1 MANLF
6 SKIASL
12 LNEKPSDSIMD
23 DNAAQ
28 AAVDNNPYMSPVVLG
43 ARNAYDTLHTLMI
56 PLIKGKKSS
65 LKQIDKWLNDW
76 IKRLEKIEDMYKE
89 LLAKLNDMGAD
100 FGGMFDIEFAKEA
113 WEIVQDTPILRRYMG
128 EANYWMLY
136 DTVGI
141 LATQPGQIAGDLVAG
156 VKEAVRQT
164 ILALISMTD
173 GLLCLE
179 SYLGMIQQYWGALYL
194 KITPVPLL
202 DSIVPNVTTAYW
214 YKPAIPSQSLGEQH
228 RLALRNSPPGYGF
241 TPLPMPIPDPIMVTR
256 DPSYIAKFDYKNP
269 DTWYL
274 NGTPYYLPNTMNLL
288 ERALQYWS
296 SSYTNEFM
304 PALNNFYPR
313 NDYGEGS
320 AHPLRVGHTFA
331 QLDTDKTTLNGS
343 NVAAEPINGS
353 VGEAVAAGSE
363 GSSVG
368 ESVAENT
375 PTARETFAEIF
386 TEDMLQYMANETWTD
401 ALGGVHNGWQYAYE
415 KAYTLLLDFIHS
427 QLEVYGV
434 EDTNITLADFQ
445 SLQETYYGSE
455 GFVGLDEWVMNPENG
470 FYQAVLDMYASW
482 RSMVSIYSV
491 KMGLQGMNGY
501 NEFFD
506 AVMKAFVDLGHAV
519 SGTDGSLSEFET
531 FMVGPSFNPTTVSVG
546 SNVGAG
552 VTGIAYKV
560 DTKTNQIVYIS
571 SGSDVTAEGDSVTVE
586 YPTNGVGFIMFPSD
600 NATDA
605 ILLNRTYAAN
615 YVMGTLSTTMLNV
628 SEGLHKAEAVLNTE
642 PLTASSASYANGAVS
657 YITGYI
663 NGDSINDD
671 ATVLTQYYAQDG
683 ANVQPDILGSLP
695 DALYKH
701 KSCLPHIPKWLDA
714 KKTEAG
720 MGNLFFP
727 DGKIPTSAN
736 TDTMP
741 KTFVMLYQ
749 AYIPETYVAHY
760 EDPDAE
766 PTVSAIEELAD
777 VVGYS
782 INHGREIK
790 FPCFD
795 IYGDLLSMQS
805 WHYSEM
811 PYQEFALAYAQT
823 KSGSNLYYEK
833 NNPGHIIYYHSSYM
847 SQARQMQMA
856 VIHEYLECTTKSYGA
871 GDTYTFYVFPT
882 ESISVSK
889 LTASPSLGKFL
900 STDATSPSGDEYH
913 YITMRNPIPKCA
925 KYVDPEKWSIM
936 DIIHEM
942 YLLASNLAG
951 LCGDNGE
958 RLKQLQDDLSEF
970 HISTP
975 QFVGQ
980 LPENNGQF
988 VPFRFEIFKD
998 YSDKIEGFVNSIYD
1012 FRAKIIAA
1020 TEAW

>member
-23 DNAAQ
+23 DNVAIAAE
-28 AAVDNNPYMSPVVLG
+28 DNNSYISPVVLG
-43 ARNAYDTLHTLMI
+43 ARNAYDTLHTLMA

-65 LKQIDKWLNDW
+65 LKQIRKWLDDW
-76 IKRLEKIEDMYKE
+76 EKRLQQIEDMYKE
-89 LLAKLNDMGAD
+89 LLAKMNDMGAD
-100 FGGMFDIEFAKEA
+100 FGAMFDLEFAKEA

-128 EANYWMLY
+128 EANYWLLY

-141 LATQPGQIAGDLVAG
+141 LATQPGQLAGDLLAG
-156 VKEAVRQT
+156 AKEAIRQA
-164 ILALISMTD
+164 ILALLSMTD

-194 KITPVPLL
+194 KITPIPLL

-214 YKPAIPSQSLGEQH
+214 YKPAIPSQSNGEQH
-228 RLALRNSPPGYGF
+228 SISLRNAPPGQGF
-241 TPLPMPIPDPIMVTR
+241 TPLPLPVPDPIMVTR
-256 DPSYIAKFDYKNP
+256 QASYIGQFDYQNP

-320 AHPLRVGHTFA
+320 AHPLRVGHTFE
-331 QLDTDKTTLNGS
+331 QLDTSKMSLNGTNVVMEQGSTSEEGNSTES
-343 NVAAEPINGS
+343 NPSIKEL
-353 VGEAVAAGSE
+353 
-363 GSSVG
+363 
-368 ESVAENT
+368 
-375 PTARETFAEIF
+375 FADVF
-386 TEDMLQYMANETWTD
+386 TEDVVYYMTTKTWTD
-401 ALGGVHNGWQYAYE
+401 ADGEEHYGWQYAYE
-415 KAYTLLLDFIHS
+415 LAYNWILNFILAGFTAYEEEPTTISRFRDLQANDPSGSIWAQLSTWASPNDNLFRKA
-427 QLEVYGV
+427 LEDMYVCWQHMVIAYSAKIGLP
-434 EDTNITLADFQ
+434 LAD
-445 SLQETYYGSE
+445 
-455 GFVGLDEWVMNPENG
+455 
-470 FYQAVLDMYASW
+470 A
-482 RSMVSIYSV
+482 
-491 KMGLQGMNGY
+491 Y
-501 NEFFD
+501 NSFFD
-506 AVMKAFVDLGHAV
+506 AVMGVFVKAGQTIKGA
-519 SGTDGSLSEFET
+519 DGSLTDDET
-531 FMVGPSFNPTTVSVG
+531 YMVCPSFLPINAFGYTGG
-546 SNVGAG
+546 STEAG
-552 VTGIAYKV
+552 VPFVAYK
-560 DTKTNQIVYIS
+560 TNLKTNQITYIS
-571 SGSDVTAEGDSVTVE
+571 SGADVTAEGDSVNVM
-586 YPTNGVGFIMFPSD
+586 YKADDIGFIMFPSD
-600 NATDA
+600 NTTEDA
-605 ILLNRTYAAN
+605 VYNRVTSYGYVAN
-615 YVMGTLSTTMLNV
+615 YMFTTMINV
-628 SEGLHKAEAVLNTE
+628 SEGLHKAEAITKTIQYPLGTNTA
-642 PLTASSASYANGAVS
+642 TV
-657 YITGYI
+657 GYT
-663 NGDSINDD
+663 NGDSINED
-671 ATVLTQYYAQDG
+671 ASVMEQSYPQDASVAKPG
-683 ANVQPDILGSLP
+683 ILGSLP
-695 DALYKH
+695 DAVYKH
-701 KSCLPHIPKWLDA
+701 KSCILGIPKYLDEN
-714 KKTEAG
+714 KGLTCI
-720 MGNLFFP
+720 GNIFFP
-727 DGKIPTSAN
+727 DGKIPLNVASAVV
-736 TDTMP
+736 P
-741 KTFVMLYQ
+741 KTFVMHYQ
-749 AYIPETYVAHY
+749 AFVPETNVAHY

-766 PTVSAIEELAD
+766 QTLSAVEELAD

-782 INHGREIK
+782 INKGREIK
-790 FPCFD
+790 FPCFG

-805 WHYSEM
+805 WHYTEM
-811 PYQEFALAYAQT
+811 PYLEFATTYSVV
-823 KSGSNLYYEK
+823 KSGSSLYYEK
-833 NNPGHIIYYHSSYM
+833 NDPSHIVFYHSSYT
-847 SQARQMQMA
+847 SQTRQMQMA
-856 VIHEYLECTTKSYGA
+856 VIHEYLESTTKSYGA

-889 LTASPSLGKFL
+889 LTDSPSLGKFL
-900 STDATSPSGDEYH
+900 STDAESPSGEAYH

-970 HISTP
+970 RISTP

-998 YSDKIEGFVNSIYD
+998 YADAIEKLVNSIYD

>member
-23 DNAAQ
+23 DNAAIS
-28 AAVDNNPYMSPVVLG
+28 AVDNNPYMSSVVLG
-43 ARNAYDTLHTLMI
+43 ARNAYDTLHTLMN

-65 LKQIDKWLNDW
+65 LKQIDKWLKDW
-76 IKRLEKIEDMYKE
+76 TERLQKIVDMYEE

-128 EANYWMLY
+128 EANYWLLY

-164 ILALISMTD
+164 ILALLSMTD

-194 KITPVPLL
+194 KITPIPLL

-214 YKPAIPSQSLGEQH
+214 YKPAIPSQSRGEQH
-228 RLALRNSPPGYGF
+228 SITLRNAPPGQGF

-256 DPSYIAKFDYKNP
+256 DSFYLTRFDYKNP

-320 AHPLRVGHTFA
+320 AHPLQVGHTLA
-331 QLDTDKTTLNGS
+331 QLDTDKMMLNGTNVVSTQEDISEETSEES
-343 NVAAEPINGS
+343 NPSIKEM
-353 VGEAVAAGSE
+353 
-363 GSSVG
+363 
-368 ESVAENT
+368 
-375 PTARETFAEIF
+375 FADVF
-386 TEDMLQYMANETWTD
+386 TEDIVQFMTAETWTD
-401 ALGGVHNGWQYAYE
+401 AYGNVHNGWQYAYE
-415 KAYTLLLDFIHS
+415 KAYNLLYNFIQS

-434 EDTNITLADFQ
+434 EDKNISFADFVA
-445 SLQETYYGSE
+445 LQENYLGTE
-455 GFVGLDEWVMNPENG
+455 GYIGLGEFAMDWDGE
-470 FYQAVLDMYASW
+470 FYKAVVDMYASW
-482 RSMVSIYSV
+482 RSMVTAYSV
-491 KMGLQGMNGY
+491 KMGMSGENAFNY
-501 NEFFD
+501 FFD
-506 AVMKAFVDLGHAV
+506 AVMKVFVDAGHTV
-519 SGTDGSLSEFET
+519 SGADGSLEEFET
-531 FMVGPSFNPTTVSVG
+531 FMVGPSFNPTNLSSGG

-560 DTKTNQIVYIS
+560 NTKNNQIIYIS

-586 YPTNGVGFIMFPSD
+586 YPASDVGFIMFPSD
-600 NATDA
+600 NATDD
-605 ILLNRTYAAN
+605 ILLQRTYSAN
-615 YVMGTLSTTMLNV
+615 YIMGTLSTTMLNV

-642 PLTASSASYANGAVS
+642 PLTPSSASYANGTQS

-663 NGDSINDD
+663 NGDSVNDD
-671 ATVLTQYYAQDG
+671 ATVLTQYFSQDG
-683 ANVQPDILGSLP
+683 TNVSPDILGSLP

-701 KSCLPHIPKWLDA
+701 KSCLPHIPKWLDS

-720 MGNLFFP
+720 IGNLFFP
-727 DGKIPTSAN
+727 DGKIPTSISV
-736 TDTMP
+736 P
-741 KTFVMLYQ
+741 ETFVMLYQ
-749 AYIPETYVAHY
+749 SYVPETYVAHY

-766 PTVSAIEELAD
+766 PTVSAVEELAE

-782 INHGREIK
+782 INKGREIK
-790 FPCFD
+790 FPCFG

-805 WHYSEM
+805 WHYTEM
-811 PYQEFALAYAQT
+811 PYTEFAMTYAQT

-833 NNPGHIIYYHSSYM
+833 SNPGHILYYHSSYM
-847 SQARQMQMA
+847 SQVRQMQMA
-856 VIHEYLECTTKSYGA
+856 VIHEYLESTTKSYGS

-889 LTASPSLGKFL
+889 LTDSPSLGKFL
-900 STDATSPSGDEYH
+900 STDAESPSGEAYH

-975 QFVGQ
+975 QFIGQ

>member
-1 MANLF
+1 MASLF

-23 DNAAQ
+23 DNAAIS
-28 AAVDNNPYMSPVVLG
+28 AVDNNPYMSPVVLG
-43 ARNAYDTLHTLMI
+43 ARNAYDTLHMLML

-65 LKQIDKWLNDW
+65 LKQIDKWLKDW
-76 IKRLEKIEDMYKE
+76 IARLEKIEGMYEE

-128 EANYWMLY
+128 EANYWLLY

-141 LATQPGQIAGDLVAG
+141 LATQPGQIAGDLAAG
-156 VKEAVRQT
+156 VKEAVRQA
-164 ILALISMTD
+164 ILALLSMTD

-194 KITPVPLL
+194 KITPIPLL

-214 YKPAIPSQSLGEQH
+214 FKPAIPSQSKGEQH
-228 RLALRNSPPGYGF
+228 SITLKNAPPGQGF
-241 TPLPMPIPDPIMVTR
+241 TPLPMPVPDPIMATR
-256 DPSYIAKFDYKNP
+256 DAGYVFSFEYKNP

-331 QLDTDKTTLNGS
+331 QLDTDKMM
-343 NVAAEPINGS
+343 INGTS
-353 VGEAVAAGSE
+353 VMVNQEESSE
-363 GSSVG
+363 DD
-368 ESVAENT
+368 ESAENAESRPDIKEMLSEVFT
-375 PTARETFAEIF
+375 DSIVLYMTA
-386 TEDMLQYMANETWTD
+386 ETWTD
-401 ALGGVHNGWQYAYE
+401 EYGVEHNGWQYAYE
-415 KAYTLLLDFIHS
+415 KAYNIMLKYVLAGFEAYDEKPSTITRFFELQQQDPTQSTYQSVENWMAGDNDLSQALSDMRVSWQRMVIAYASKLGVALDKAYSMFFDNVMKVFVNAGHTVKGS
-427 QLEVYGV
+427 NG
-434 EDTNITLADFQ
+434 
-445 SLQETYYGSE
+445 SLGETETY
-455 GFVGLDEWVMNPENG
+455 
-470 FYQAVLDMYASW
+470 
-482 RSMVSIYSV
+482 
-491 KMGLQGMNGY
+491 
-501 NEFFD
+501 
-506 AVMKAFVDLGHAV
+506 
-519 SGTDGSLSEFET
+519 
-531 FMVGPSFNPTTVSVG
+531 MVGPSFNPINNFSL
-546 SNVGAG
+546 NRDYIKAG
-552 VTGIAYKV
+552 VPFVAYKV
-560 DTKTNQIVYIS
+560 NTKNNQITHIS
-571 SGSDVTAEGDSVTVE
+571 SGADVTAEGDSVNVAYTTSGIE
-586 YPTNGVGFIMFPSD
+586 FIMFPSRD
-600 NATDA
+600 TTDGMFMA
-605 ILLNRTYAAN
+605 RTIPFSFVAD
-615 YVMGTLSTTMLNV
+615 TLYTTMLNIT
-628 SEGLHKAEAVLNTE
+628 EGLHTATATKRVLESNTSNAY
-642 PLTASSASYANGAVS
+642 PLVESDG
-657 YITGYI
+657 ITYTTGFTG
-663 NGDSINDD
+663 GDSVNDD
-671 ATVLTQYYAQDG
+671 AVVMEQIYPQD
-683 ANVQPDILGSLP
+683 ASISQQDILGSLP
-695 DALYKH
+695 DALYNH
-701 KSCLPHIPKWLDA
+701 QSCLLYIPKWLDDG
-714 KKTEAG
+714 KTTAC

-727 DGKIPTSAN
+727 DGKVPLNVESATIPE
-736 TDTMP
+736 
-741 KTFVMLYQ
+741 TFVMRYQ
-749 AYIPETYVAHY
+749 SFSPETTVAHY

-766 PTVSAIEELAD
+766 PTVSAVEELAE

-782 INHGREIK
+782 INKGREIK
-790 FPCFD
+790 FPCFG

-805 WHYSEM
+805 WHYTEM
-811 PYQEFALAYAQT
+811 PYTEFATTYAQT
-823 KSGSNLYYEK
+823 KSGSNLYYEITD
-833 NNPGHIIYYHSSYM
+833 PGHIVYYHSSYM
-847 SQARQMQMA
+847 SQVRQMQMA
-856 VIHEYLECTTKSYGA
+856 VIHEYLESTTKSYGA

-889 LTASPSLGKFL
+889 LTDSPSLGKFL
-900 STDATSPSGDEYH
+900 SVDAVSPSGDEYH

-975 QFVGQ
+975 QFIGQ

-998 YSDKIEGFVNSIYD
+998 YSDQIEKFVNSIYD

>member
-23 DNAAQ
+23 DNVAIS
-28 AAVDNNPYMSPVVLG
+28 AVDNNPYMSPVVLG
-43 ARNAYDTLHTLMI
+43 ARNAYDTLHTLMN

-65 LKQIDKWLNDW
+65 LKQIDKWLKDW
-76 IKRLEKIEDMYKE
+76 TERLQKIVEMYEE

-128 EANYWMLY
+128 EANYWILY

-141 LATQPGQIAGDLVAG
+141 LATQPGQIAGDLAAG

-194 KITPVPLL
+194 KITPIPLL

-228 RLALRNSPPGYGF
+228 SITLRNAPPGQGF

-256 DPSYIAKFDYKNP
+256 DAFYFTRFDYKNP

-313 NDYGEGS
+313 NEYGEGS
-320 AHPLRVGHTFA
+320 AHPLRAGHTFA
-331 QLDTDKTTLNGS
+331 QLDTDKMT
-343 NVAAEPINGS
+343 INGTS
-353 VGEAVAAGSE
+353 VMVSQEESSE
-363 GSSVG
+363 DD
-368 ESVAENT
+368 ESAENAESS
-375 PTARETFAEIF
+375 PDIKEMLSEVFNESIVLYMTA
-386 TEDMLQYMANETWTD
+386 ETWTD
-401 ALGGVHNGWQYAYE
+401 VSGIEHNGWQYSYE
-415 KAYTLLLDFIHS
+415 KAYTLLLKFILDGFEAYGEDPSTLSRFRDFQNQDPQGEIYPQFS
-427 QLEVYGV
+427 TWMAT
-434 EDTNITLADFQ
+434 DADFRKA
-445 SLQETYYGSE
+445 
-455 GFVGLDEWVMNPENG
+455 LD
-470 FYQAVLDMYASW
+470 DMYVDW
-482 RSMVSIYSV
+482 QSMVAAYSA
-491 KMGLQGMNGY
+491 KLGLPLSEAY
-501 NEFFD
+501 NAFFD
-506 AVMKAFVDLGHAV
+506 AVMKDFVEAGHQI
-519 SGTDGSLSEFET
+519 SGASGSLSETET
-531 FMVGPSFNPTTVSVG
+531 FMVSPSFTPINAFKTTDESVY
-546 SNVGAG
+546 AG
-552 VTGIAYKV
+552 VPFIAYKV
-560 DTKTNQIVYIS
+560 NSKNNQIIYIS
-571 SGSDVTAEGDSVTVE
+571 SGLDVTAEGDSVNVA
-586 YPTNGVGFIMFPSD
+586 YLAGDPNFIMFPSD
-600 NATDA
+600 NATSTMVQ
-605 ILLNRTYAAN
+605 NRSLSFN
-615 YVMGTLSTTMLNV
+615 YVAKYLFTAMINV
-628 SEGLHKAEAVLNTE
+628 SEGLHRAETVQT
-642 PLTASSASYANGAVS
+642 TADVEGSPTFTTGYANGDNINADAVVMEQI
-657 YITGYI
+657 YPQ
-663 NGDSINDD
+663 D
-671 ATVLTQYYAQDG
+671 AGVAQPG
-683 ANVQPDILGSLP
+683 ILGELP
-695 DALYKH
+695 DALYMH
-701 KSCLPHIPKWLDA
+701 KSSILGLPKWVDE
-714 KKTEAG
+714 KKAIVSI
-720 MGNLFFP
+720 GNIFFP
-727 DGKIPTSAN
+727 DGKVPLNVASASIPE
-736 TDTMP
+736 
-741 KTFVMLYQ
+741 TFVMRYQ
-749 AYIPETYVAHY
+749 YFSPETTVAHY

-766 PTVSAIEELAD
+766 PTVSAVEELAD

-790 FPCFD
+790 FPCFG

-823 KSGSNLYYEK
+823 KSGSSLYYEK
-833 NNPGHIIYYHSSYM
+833 SDPGHIIYYHSSYM
-847 SQARQMQMA
+847 SQTRQMQMA
-856 VIHEYLECTTKSYGA
+856 VIHEYLESTTKSYGA

-889 LTASPSLGKFL
+889 LTDSPSLGKFL
-900 STDATSPSGDEYH
+900 STDAESPSGEAYH

-988 VPFRFEIFKD
+988 VPFRFEIFKE

>member
-23 DNAAQ
+23 DNAAIS
-28 AAVDNNPYMSPVVLG
+28 AVDNNPYMSSVVLG
-43 ARNAYDTLHTLMI
+43 ARNAYDTLHTLMN
-56 PLIKGKKSS
+56 PLIMGKKSS
-65 LKQIDKWLNDW
+65 LKQIDKWLKDW
-76 IKRLEKIEDMYKE
+76 TERLQKIVDMYEE

-128 EANYWMLY
+128 EANYWLLY

-164 ILALISMTD
+164 ILALLSMTD

-194 KITPVPLL
+194 KITPIPLL

-214 YKPAIPSQSLGEQH
+214 YKPAIPSQSRGEQH
-228 RLALRNSPPGYGF
+228 SITLRNAPPGQGF

-256 DPSYIAKFDYKNP
+256 DSFYLTRFDYKNP

-320 AHPLRVGHTFA
+320 AHPLQVGHTLA
-331 QLDTDKTTLNGS
+331 QLDTDKMMLNGTNVVSTQEDISEETSEES
-343 NVAAEPINGS
+343 NPSIKEM
-353 VGEAVAAGSE
+353 
-363 GSSVG
+363 
-368 ESVAENT
+368 
-375 PTARETFAEIF
+375 FADVF
-386 TEDMLQYMANETWTD
+386 TEDIVQFMTAETWTD
-401 ALGGVHNGWQYAYE
+401 AYGNVHNGWQYAYE
-415 KAYTLLLDFIHS
+415 KAYNLLYNFIQS

-434 EDTNITLADFQ
+434 EDKNISFADFVA
-445 SLQETYYGSE
+445 LQENYLGTE
-455 GFVGLDEWVMNPENG
+455 GFIGIDEFALDEDGE
-470 FYQAVLDMYASW
+470 FYKAVKDMYKSW
-482 RSMVSIYSV
+482 QAMVSAYAS
-491 KMGLQGMNGY
+491 KMGIAGTNAY
-501 NEFFD
+501 NAFFD
-506 AVMKAFVDLGHAV
+506 AVMKVFVNAGHTV
-519 SGTDGSLSEFET
+519 SGADGSLAEFET
-531 FMVGPSFNPTTVSVG
+531 FMVGPSFNPASIPNE
-546 SNVGAG
+546 SDNIRMG
-552 VTGIAYKV
+552 VVGIAYRV
-560 DTKTNQIVYIS
+560 NTKDNQITYIS
-571 SGSDVTAEGDSVTVE
+571 SGGDVTAEGDSVTVD
-586 YPTNGVGFIMFPSD
+586 YKASDVGFIMVPSD
-600 NATDA
+600 DVADDT
-605 ILLNRTYAAN
+605 LYYRTTMAS

-628 SEGLHKAEAVLNTE
+628 SEGLHKAEAVLNTK
-642 PLTASSASYANGAVS
+642 PLTQSVGPYANGNQA
-657 YITGYI
+657 YITGYQ
-663 NGDSINDD
+663 NGDSINED
-671 ATVLTQYYAQDG
+671 ASVLTQFYSQDG
-683 ANVQPDILGSLP
+683 TNTQPDILGSLP
-695 DALYKH
+695 DALYMH
-701 KSCLPHIPKWLDA
+701 KSCMAHIPKWEDGD
-714 KKTEAG
+714 KTEAC

-727 DGKIPTSAN
+727 DGKIPASVSV
-736 TDTMP
+736 P
-741 KTFVMLYQ
+741 GTFVMLYQ
-749 AYIPETYVAHY
+749 SYVPETYVAHY

-766 PTVSAIEELAD
+766 PTVSAVEELAE

-782 INHGREIK
+782 INKGREIK
-790 FPCFD
+790 FPCFG

-805 WHYSEM
+805 WHYTEM
-811 PYQEFALAYAQT
+811 PYTEFATTYAQT

-833 NNPGHIIYYHSSYM
+833 SNPGHILYYHSSYM
-847 SQARQMQMA
+847 SQVRQMQMA
-856 VIHEYLECTTKSYGA
+856 VIHEYLESTTKSYGS

-889 LTASPSLGKFL
+889 LTDSPSLGKCL
-900 STDATSPSGDEYH
+900 STDAESPSGEAYH

-975 QFVGQ
+975 QFIGQ